1 MKTEY
6 VHCPR
11 GKGFDDGHI
20 AAADRVHRTDIRI
33 GVQDRQDET
42 THGLVLAMLL
52 SISIMERS
60 G

>member
-1 MKTEY
+1 MSTALDAKA
-6 VHCPR
+6 
-11 GKGFDDGHI
+11 DDGHI
-20 AAADRVHRTDIRI
+20 AAADGVHRTDIGI
-33 GVQDRQDET
+33 GAQDRQDET